1 MKPHNSQPSRRRTS
15 LALAALTTAA
25 LASGL
30 LVSTGAAAGPNDGD
44 GDKAAA
50 ELQRAAQ
57 PGATQLVVVH
67 ARSQA
72 ERTRIVNLGVDATT
86 KVTRRGLEV
95 ILHGPSDAKL
105 LRDAGFTWSVKVD
118 DLGAAARAN
127 AREDARYARA
137 VRVSRLPSGRTSYR
151 YLADYNRELTD
162 LRKKFPRLV
171 KPLTLHRRSVEG
183 RRVRGIEITTSPRN
197 VADGKPVF
205 LMLGAHH
212 AREWPSSEHAME
224 FAYDLLENYQGR
236 RADPRARRIV
246 EDTRT
251 IIVPVVNPDGFRVS
265 RNAEPLGDFSL
276 FDYEMKRKN
285 CSVSRFTG
293 AEYRGGTCA
302 DNPAG
307 RLRGTDLNRNYP
319 GFWGGPGASA
329 TWSSDTYRGDGPG
342 SEPEVANVR
351 RLISQRQVTTMITNH
366 TYSNLILR
374 PPAIAATGKAPDE
387 PVYKALGDRMAAANG
402 YKNQA
407 SFQLYDT
414 SGSTEDW
421 SYWNTG
427 GLGFTFEIG
436 PDGFH
441 PPFREAVVAEYVG
454 LAPAAGA
461 GLGGNREAFYRA
473 SMATLRN
480 ALHARIVG
488 RAPRGHVLKIRKRFI
503 SATSPVIDEAGN
515 EGPQR
520 YYADVL
526 TSRLR
531 TAGGR
536 FEWDVNPSTRPLV
549 AGRYGREAEAPP
561 QEAVSLTNPAGVP
574 AEGESEEATFT
585 IEGLPEADNGTA
597 TVTVEWPGTADPEEV
612 DWDVFVLDSAGN
624 QVAVAASL
632 DNPEQ
637 AVLVDPVPGEY
648 TVVVENYAGGT
659 AATDWTGSVTFAG
672 PTPPAYTGL
681 KEAWML
687 SCRDRRTGR
696 VVGARAVVVDR
707 GGVARVGAICRRS
720 AGGKKW

>member
-1 MKPHNSQPSRRRTS
+1 MKPQTSLPSRRRTS

-25 LASGL
+25 LTSGL
-30 LVSTGAAAGPNDGD
+30 LVGTGATAGPGTGD
-44 GDKAAA
+44 GGKATA
-50 ELQRAAQ
+50 ELRRAAQ

-67 ARSQA
+67 ARTQR
-72 ERTRIVNLGVDATT
+72 ERTQVVNLGVDATT
-86 KVTRRGLEV
+86 KVTPRGLEV

-118 DLGAAARAN
+118 DLGAQLRADARQ
-127 AREDARYARA
+127 DARYAKA
-137 VRVSRLPSGRTSYR
+137 VRVSPLPSGRTSYR
-151 YLADYNRELTD
+151 YLADYNRELTE
-162 LRKKFPRLV
+162 LRRKYPRLV
-171 KPLTLHRRSVEG
+171 KPLTLHRRTVGG
-183 RRVRGIEITTSPRN
+183 RRVRGIEITTSPRK

-212 AREWPSSEHAME
+212 SREWPSSEHAME
-224 FAYDLLENYQGR
+224 YAYDLLENYRGVGV
-236 RADPRARRIV
+236 DPRARRIV
-246 EDTRT
+246 DNTRT
-251 IIVPVVNPDGFRVS
+251 IIVPVVNPDGFRIS
-265 RNAEPLGDFSL
+265 RNAERLGDFSL

-285 CSVSRFTG
+285 CSVSRFTP

-302 DNPAG
+302 NNPAG

-329 TWSSDTYRGDGPG
+329 NWDSDVYRGDRPG
-342 SEPEVANVR
+342 GAPEVANVR

-374 PPAIAATGKAPDE
+374 PPAIAATGKSPDE

-402 YKNQA
+402 YANQA

-441 PPFREAVVAEYVG
+441 PVFREAVVAEYVG

-461 GLGGNREAFYRA
+461 GRGGNREAFYRA
-473 SMATLRN
+473 SMATLN
-480 ALHARIVG
+480 DALHSRIVG
-488 RAPRGHVLKIRKRFI
+488 RAPRGHMLEIRKRFI
-503 SATSPVIDEAGN
+503 SATSPVIDEEGN
-515 EGPQR
+515 EGAQR

-531 TAGGR
+531 PVGGR

-561 QEAVSLTNPAGVP
+561 QEDVTLTNPAGVP
-574 AEGESEEATFT
+574 AEGQVEEATFT
-585 IEGLPEADNGTA
+585 VEGLPEADNGTA
-597 TVTVEWPGTADPEEV
+597 TVTVEWPGTADPEDV
-612 DWDVFVLDSAGN
+612 DWDVYVYDSAGN
-624 QVAVAASL
+624 QVASAASL
-632 DNPEQ
+632 DNPEE

-659 AATDWTGSVTFAG
+659 AATDWTGSVSFAG

-687 SCRDRRTGR
+687 SCTDARTGR
-696 VVGARAVVVDR
+696 VVGTRAVVVDR
-707 GGVARVGAICRRS
+707 GGVARVGAICSREQFAR
-720 AGGKKW
+720 